1 MTYLNA
7 TKYIRNAP
15 KELPEE
21 IVGTRIK
28 RLWEHLGNPGKP
40 LKYLRLAGSNG
51 KTVCAEMLLS
61 ILKCSGHTA
70 GCFITP
76 IRAEIR
82 ESILIGGTPLSFE
95 DTARYV
101 EQVYR
106 AEIEIGKQL
115 KKQASLAEGS
125 DENGCSSP
133 AEFILTDREIL
144 LSAAL
149 LAFHEAECQICLIE
163 SDHNHSDPTRFLP
176 PPFATA
182 ICGTIPSE
190 DKRDIQ
196 KIRAYI
202 AHGTQEIV
210 SAPQNQDAY
219 RVISETCAAVNARLT
234 IPTRT
239 EVSIE
244 RLTLKGTD
252 FSYRNQSYHLGL
264 CGKFQIMNA
273 TVVLEI
279 VSMLIRRGYE
289 LSEDSVKMGLSRV
302 KLPSRFEVLSVSPTI
317 IADSTHSSVA
327 IQTVCDSMLDFAPLI
342 GKKIRLCLPDEDL
355 ADAYCSVLELLDYT
369 VTRVILHTPDR
380 RIKDTVCACLTEL
393 VSDDI
398 LLISGPAKFTSVV
411 RYEILKILG
420 F

>member
-7 TKYIRNAP
+7 TKYIRSAP
-15 KELPEE
+15 KEVPEE
-21 IVGTRIK
+21 VIGTRIK
-28 RLWEHLGNPGKP
+28 RLWEHLGNPEKS

-61 ILKCSGHTA
+61 VLKCSRYTA

-76 IRAEIR
+76 IRTEIR
-82 ESILIGGTPLSFE
+82 ESILIGGSPLSFE

-101 EQVYR
+101 ERIYR
-106 AEIEIGKQL
+106 AEAELCKQV
-115 KKQASLAEGS
+115 KRQAALAEEQEDIVPS
-125 DENGCSSP
+125 LT
-133 AEFILTDREIL
+133 EFILTDREIL

-149 LAFHEAECQICLIE
+149 LAFQEAGCHICLIE

-176 PPFATA
+176 PPFAAA

-190 DKRDIQ
+190 DKREIQ

-234 IPTRT
+234 IPAKN
-239 EVSIE
+239 EAIPE

-252 FSYRNQSYHLGL
+252 FSYKKQSYHLGL

-279 VSMLIRRGYE
+279 VGMLIRRGYE
-289 LSEDSVKMGLSRV
+289 LSDETVRMGLSRV
-302 KLPSRFEVLSVSPTI
+302 KIPSRFEVLSVSPTI

-342 GKKIRLCLPDEDL
+342 GKRVRLCLPDEEL
-355 ADAYCSVLELLDYT
+355 ADAYCSVLTDLGYT
-369 VTRVILHTPDR
+369 VTKVILHTPQQ
-380 RIKDTVCACLTEL
+380 RIKDTVSACFAELTPI
-393 VSDDI
+393 DI

-411 RYEILKILG
+411 RYEILKKLG